1 MTSTASTSRPDSET
15 SSVPPE
21 RSAIVIGGS
30 MAGLLTARV
39 LASQFERVTVIER
52 DTFPDEPVF
61 RKGVPQ
67 SRHLHILMR
76 RGLEILRKMFPG
88 IDDELYAAGAVRV
101 EWPRDVLWL
110 TPSGWSRRFE
120 ESQEMLSCSR
130 ELLDFI
136 IRRRLAA
143 LGRVTFVEEADAVGL
158 IADGAG
164 VGGVRLRRR
173 GGGSEGTEDLRA
185 AFVVDASGR
194 DSKAPEWLEE
204 LGYERP
210 EEVKI
215 NSFLGYATRRYA
227 IPDSFR
233 EDWKLLFLQGKAP
246 DFPRGAALFPIEDN
260 RWIVTVAGVG
270 KDYPPTDDD
279 GFLEFARSLRTPIL
293 YETIKHAEPLTPVS
307 GYRRTENQMRRYER
321 LARWPEQF
329 VVMGDA
335 ACAFNPIYGQG
346 MSVAAIEAMAL
357 NRALKQQRRQHPD
370 GELAGVARQVQREV
384 GKAGAAAWLMATSE
398 DLRYPTTEG
407 GKVSPVT
414 RLMHRYFDRLI
425 GVAAENEHVNSAFG
439 DVVNMISP
447 ATSLFRPSVLI
458 PVLRGARDGGL
469 DDPPAQPAAAPVRV
483 AAAQTA

>member
-1 MTSTASTSRPDSET
+1 M
-15 SSVPPE
+15 
-21 RSAIVIGGS
+21 
-30 MAGLLTARV
+30 
-39 LASQFERVTVIER
+39 
-52 DTFPDEPVF
+52 
-61 RKGVPQ
+61 
-67 SRHLHILMR
+67 
-76 RGLEILRKMFPG
+76 
-88 IDDELYAAGAVRV
+88 RV

-136 IRRRLAA
+136 VRRRLAA
-143 LGRVTFVEEADAVGL
+143 LERVTFIQEADAVGL
-158 IADGAG
+158 LPDDAG

-173 GGGSEGTEDLRA
+173 GGGAEGTEDLRA
-185 AFVVDASGR
+185 VFVVDASGR

-204 LGYERP
+204 LGYQRP

-215 NSFLGYATRRYA
+215 NAFLGYATRRYA
-227 IPDSFR
+227 IPRDFNA
-233 EDWKLLFLQGKAP
+233 DWKLLFLQGKAP

-270 KDYPPTDDD
+270 KDYPPTDDE
-279 GFLEFARSLRTPIL
+279 GFLAFARGLRTPLL
-293 YETIKHAEPLTPVS
+293 YDTIKDAEPLTPIS

-321 LARWPEQF
+321 LPRWPEQF

-346 MSVAAIEAMAL
+346 MSVAAIEAMSL
-357 NRALKQQRRQHPD
+357 YRALRQQRRTRPD
-370 GELAGVARQVQREV
+370 GDLAGVSRKVQFEV

-407 GKVSPVT
+407 GKAGLVT
-414 RLMHRYFDRLI
+414 RVMHRYFDRLI
-425 GVAAENEHVNSAFG
+425 GVAGGNERVNAAFG
-439 DVVNMISP
+439 DVVNMTRP
-447 ATSLFRPSVLI
+447 ATSLFRPSILI
-458 PVLRGARDGGL
+458 PVLRGARGEEQST
-469 DDPPAQPAAAPVRV
+469 PPTHPAEAPMLT